1 VEEIYR
7 DWIIPDMKKE
17 ITGGKQFLATLTSE
31 ELMWMREQLIEN
43 YVSNVQTEMVLSG
56 NLPPNGMTFEEHK
69 EMLKGEAMK
78 KIAGKGN
85 KQLLEIVKDEFR
97 DIEVKMG
104 IAVGNKQKNLADLSD
119 KVLSIFQ
126 FVFQNPQAFTQAMQN
141 PALSRAF
148 ENILEFSGM
157 SIADFSS
164 LITATPPVVPPALP
178 PASAGAGE
186 TSAPLTIPVAG
197 AEV

>member
-1 VEEIYR
+1 
-7 DWIIPDMKKE
+7 
-17 ITGGKQFLATLTSE
+17 
-31 ELMWMREQLIEN
+31 
-43 YVSNVQTEMVLSG
+43 
-56 NLPPNGMTFEEHK
+56 
-69 EMLKGEAMK
+69 
-78 KIAGKGN
+78 
-85 KQLLEIVKDEFR
+85 
-97 DIEVKMG
+97 
-104 IAVGNKQKNLADLSD
+104 
-119 KVLSIFQ
+119 
-126 FVFQNPQAFTQAMQN
+126 MQN